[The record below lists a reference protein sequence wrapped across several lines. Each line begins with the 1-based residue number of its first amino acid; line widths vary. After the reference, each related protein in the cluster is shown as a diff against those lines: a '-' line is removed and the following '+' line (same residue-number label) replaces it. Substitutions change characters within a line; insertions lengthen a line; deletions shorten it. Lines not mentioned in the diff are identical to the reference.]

1 MIFKDKKTFITNYL
15 NRVEQTYGM
24 RFDKTTK
31 YQKYVVLATLVR
43 EYAAKKWIETK
54 AIIDKKQLKQ
64 VYYFSM
70 EFLMGRLLTNN
81 LMNLRIYEVVDSA
94 MKDLGIDLNDIE
106 SEESDMG
113 LGNGG
118 LGRLAACF
126 LDSIASLSY
135 PGHGNCIRY
144 RSGFFKQEFINGNQF
159 EFPESWLQDDLAWEV
174 RKEDEAVEIQFYDND
189 KALSVKA
196 IPYDVPIVG
205 HDNNVVNTLTMWSA
219 EPTGAYPEDV
229 NVYDYD
235 IEVRRISENLYPDD
249 STEAGKLLRLKQQ
262 YFFVSAGLQ
271 RIIKNHKKQYN
282 TLDNFHE
289 KIVLHIND
297 THPTLIIPELMR
309 ILIDEENYS
318 WDKAWNITQNTCAYT
333 NHTILVEALEKW
345 PVKYIKELLPRIYS
359 IIEVINTQFK
369 QQLLQKYSLN
379 EASVNSLAIIN
390 NGIIH
395 MAHLCIVGSFSVNGV
410 AELHTKILRSVEMKA
425 FNEIFPHKFNNKT
438 NGVTHRRWLYHCNPE
453 LSAFLNKYI
462 GSNWVKNINEL
473 SKLKQFVF
481 DKQIKSEFYQ
491 LKQKRKQKL
500 SDLIYQKE
508 GVKLNVDSIFDVQV
522 KRLHEYKR
530 QLMNALHIMHLYN
543 KLKTDKEFYH
553 NFYPQSFIFGAKAAG
568 SYVMAKKIIKLINTI
583 SEIVNHDDEVNEK
596 LKVVFVENYNVSYA
610 ELIMPAANVSE
621 QISTASKEASGTG
634 NMKFMMNGALT
645 LGTLD
650 GANVEIYE
658 LVGSDNI
665 FIFGMTADE
674 VSNHYVNNDYNP
686 RDIYNSE
693 PIVKEVVDNLVN
705 GFFKNVPKA
714 EFKMIYDDLLTK
726 DYFFVLKD
734 FKSYLLAQ
742 RQVNEL
748 YKNQD
753 KWLEMALINIAN
765 SAYFSSDRT
774 ISQYAQEIWNLD
786 KITF

>member
-1 MIFKDKKTFITNYL
+1 
-15 NRVEQTYGM
+15 
-24 RFDKTTK
+24 
-31 YQKYVVLATLVR
+31 
-43 EYAAKKWIETK
+43 
-54 AIIDKKQLKQ
+54 
-64 VYYFSM
+64 
-70 EFLMGRLLTNN
+70 
-81 LMNLRIYEVVDSA
+81 
-94 MKDLGIDLNDIE
+94 
-106 SEESDMG
+106 
-113 LGNGG
+113 
-118 LGRLAACF
+118 
-126 LDSIASLSY
+126 
-135 PGHGNCIRY
+135 
-144 RSGFFKQEFINGNQF
+144 
-159 EFPESWLQDDLAWEV
+159 
-174 RKEDEAVEIQFYDND
+174 
-189 KALSVKA
+189 
-196 IPYDVPIVG
+196 
-205 HDNNVVNTLTMWSA
+205 
-219 EPTGAYPEDV
+219 
-229 NVYDYD
+229 
-235 IEVRRISENLYPDD
+235 
-249 STEAGKLLRLKQQ
+249 
-262 YFFVSAGLQ
+262 
-271 RIIKNHKKQYN
+271 
-282 TLDNFHE
+282 
-289 KIVLHIND
+289 
-297 THPTLIIPELMR
+297 MR